1 MAQVREVQVREVQV
15 REVQVREA
23 QVREGQVQEGRE
35 VQAGQEGREVQDA
48 DGIQERMDVRVLL
61 QLGLYSTIVCRRAW
75 VGVVVYKE
83 DRMQARTK
91 YAPLV

>member
-1 MAQVREVQVREVQV
+1 MQEVQV

-48 DGIQERMDVRVLL
+48 DGIQERMDARGLL
-61 QLGLYSTIVCRRAW
+61 RLGLYSTIVCRRAL

-83 DRMQARTK
+83 DHMQARTK